1 EVEQRADGRVGL
13 AVVVAEVSLEVAFE
27 FGDAPVR
34 KQLPTVRE
42 ALVQLYFDR
51 AVIADRIGEAVRHA
65 ISAGVTSWL
74 AVSAQRL
81 VADAEGGVDEV
92 WVARRWHVG
101 DVLLL
106 VENGREF
113 NADRVDR
120 RVEFRGDVADE
131 IGLAEEV
138 GALGRD
144 HRGVFHYA
152 LDAPVEIANRHDP
165 VAG

>member
-1 EVEQRADGRVGL
+1 R
-13 AVVVAEVSLEVAFE
+13 
-27 FGDAPVR
+27 
-34 KQLPTVRE
+34 
-42 ALVQLYFDR
+42 LVQSYSAR
-51 AVIADRIGEAVRHA
+51 AVSGAGLGEAARHA
-65 ISAGVTSWL
+65 ICAGVPRRL

-92 WVARRWHVG
+92 RVARRWHVG
-101 DVLLL
+101 DVLIR